1 MVRTGPPEDEEED
14 EETGGREPATR
25 SCPCCEGELVLARLG
40 GVTLLRSGN
49 GTWKE
54 RQVVSE

>member
-1 MVRTGPPEDEEED
+1 MRTAPPDDEEDDD

-40 GVTLLRSGN
+40 GVTLLRSG
-49 GTWKE
+49 GRKVE
-54 RQVVSE
+54 RETGCE